1 MAGIVFKEHADLPS
15 AQVLRL
21 YEDAGWT
28 NYTNDPG
35 KLMRALDGSLGV
47 ISVWDGDTLVGLA
60 RVVGDGETILY
71 VQDILLLRDYQRR
84 GLGLRLLTEVFDRY
98 PSVRQKVL
106 IADGTPELRAFY
118 VACGLKPINE
128 LDCMAYCRFDV

>member
-1 MAGIVFKEHADLPS
+1 MAGIVFKGHAGLPS
-15 AQVLRL
+15 AQALRL

-106 IADGTPELRAFY
+106 IADGTSELRAFY
-118 VACGLKPINE
+118 VA
-128 LDCMAYCRFDV
+128 

>member
-1 MAGIVFKEHADLPS
+1 MAGIVFKGHAGLPS
-15 AQVLRL
+15 AQALRL

-60 RVVGDGETILY
+60 SAMARRSCTCRISCCCVIISVVVSG
-71 VQDILLLRDYQRR
+71 
-84 GLGLRLLTEVFDRY
+84 
-98 PSVRQKVL
+98 
-106 IADGTPELRAFY
+106 
-118 VACGLKPINE
+118 C
-128 LDCMAYCRFDV
+128 DC